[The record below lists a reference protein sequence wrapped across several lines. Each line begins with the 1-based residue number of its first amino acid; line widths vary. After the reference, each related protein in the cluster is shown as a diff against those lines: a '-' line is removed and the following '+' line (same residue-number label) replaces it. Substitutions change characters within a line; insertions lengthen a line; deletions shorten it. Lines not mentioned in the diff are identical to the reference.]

1 MFVCQCKNID
11 YNAIAF
17 DVLPDRSGHRV
28 LEIKISLPELFRP
41 KKRAAHGEMS
51 RSRRRGIEVF

>member
-1 MFVCQCKNID
+1 
-11 YNAIAF
+11 
-17 DVLPDRSGHRV
+17 VLPDRSGHRV
-28 LEIKISLPELFRP
+28 LEIKIGLPELFRP